1 VVAQL
6 RTWRTRAG
14 STDREY
20 GILAAVMFFDLNVC
34 RVKIKKLLTVVLVY
48 DPPTAR
54 RVGGAQNKIIVLWED
69 YFFLLSVLC
78 EIPRSL
84 RGLFPF

>member
-6 RTWRTRAG
+6 RTWRTRAD

-34 RVKIKKLLTVVLVY
+34 RVKIKKLLTVVL
-48 DPPTAR
+48 
-54 RVGGAQNKIIVLWED
+54 GAQNKIIVLWED
-69 YFFLLSVLC
+69 YFFLTLSFLKWLA
-78 EIPRSL
+78 SDN
-84 RGLFPF
+84 